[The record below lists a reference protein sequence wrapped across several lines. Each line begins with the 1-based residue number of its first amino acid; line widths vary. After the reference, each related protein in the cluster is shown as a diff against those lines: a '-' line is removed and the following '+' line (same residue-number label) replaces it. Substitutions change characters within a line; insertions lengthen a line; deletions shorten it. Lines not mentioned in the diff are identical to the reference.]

1 MGKYAP
7 LVNHLSQATT
17 NSVRLTFAEI
27 ERILGEGLPPSAYKH
42 HAFWSNADRGT
53 NGWSNLWKRAGW
65 VRADYDLSGKW
76 VRFERTEHYSPD
88 SDKALEGYAID
99 RTILTRTRN
108 AGLALRRKQMDKYRC
123 QVCSFHFELQGSYVI
138 DVHHLNPLA
147 QGAATATKIEQL
159 VSLCPTCH
167 RIAHLRNPPYAID
180 ELKQLR
186 QIMGKQIKNRYNG
199 TSDYE
204 KFLLGAD
211 YSKQKIFDLESDTP
225 VPIKAPTLNKS
236 DIKSTHM
243 FDFDMNHTIQP
254 ETSKFDDIKFE

>member
-1 MGKYAP
+1 MEMAAEEIGKRFD
-7 LVNHLSQATT
+7 VNLMEVDFETLDVLPKSTFSAKFKQISEKARGRLIIKEYPTGAASAAHFRALLAELKTKQNFVPDMIIVDYMNICASEFFKNGSNQNTYTIVGSIGKELRALAIEHNAAMLTATQT
-17 NSVRLTFAEI
+17 NRSGVNNSDIDMTSVSD
-27 ERILGEGLPPSAYKH
+27 SAGT
-42 HAFWSNADRGT
+42 SMIAD
-53 NGWSNLWKRAGW
+53 W
-65 VRADYDLSGKW
+65 
-76 VRFERTEHYSPD
+76 
-88 SDKALEGYAID
+88 I
-99 RTILTRTRN
+99 
-108 AGLALRRKQMDKYRC
+108 LALI
-123 QVCSFHFELQGSYVI
+123 S
-138 DVHHLNPLA
+138 
-147 QGAATATKIEQL
+147 T
-159 VSLCPTCH
+159 
-167 RIAHLRNPPYAID
+167 D